1 MGDATSGAPVR
12 YRVSPG
18 GVGQVLL
25 DRPKALNSLT
35 QDVVE
40 DLIAHLTVWR
50 ALPSVRVVTLAGAG
64 ERAFCAGGDV
74 VAARA
79 AILAGDFEAAARFW
93 EREYDLIELVAT
105 YPKPVVALQHGYVMG
120 GGLGL
125 SAHAAHRWATPD
137 TRFAM
142 PETGIGFFPD
152 AGISHLL
159 ARAPGETGTYL
170 ALTGATIDATSGRY
184 ADLTDHLLA
193 PAALA
198 AALAALEGGCDPA
211 EALVVART
219 QIGRPGPVPDDASL
233 RPDDEGSSR
242 LEADRTWID
251 PCFAPT
257 AAAAAP
263 AATADAP
270 ATAGAAPAATAP
282 AASSAAA
289 PAADEEAAVGP
300 GEEAVGILHRLE
312 THPDPRARECATLL
326 RGRSPLSVA
335 VALARVRAAR
345 AEPDV
350 VAALAT
356 DRRIARAMMRDGD
369 FVEGVRARLVDKDE
383 ARWRHTNQK
392 AVTPAEVTAF
402 LA

>member
-35 QDVVE
+35 RDVVE

-152 AGISHLL
+152 AGISHRL

-170 ALTGATIDATSGRY
+170 ALTGVTIDATSGRY

-263 AATADAP
+263 AAP
-270 ATAGAAPAATAP
+270 
-282 AASSAAA
+282 AAA

-356 DRRIARAMMRDGD
+356 DSRIARAMMRDGD